1 MTPAP
6 KEDFWKE
13 KYQAVSRQA
22 FELHVLELI
31 RGYGPI
37 QDAIYRDVHGQSQTV
52 IFRNA
57 EIVDEYP
64 NTRVRTYMYDRAR
77 DLEMTKEYPIWDKD
91 FAAGEV
97 VDVESMRS
105 PDYIVGEIMVWA
117 RGG

>member
-1 MTPAP
+1 MP
-6 KEDFWKE
+6 KEDFWKA

-31 RGYGPI
+31 CGYGPI
-37 QDAIYRDVHGQSQTV
+37 QDALYRENHERSLGV

-57 EIVDEYP
+57 EILDEYP
-64 NTRVRTYMYDRAR
+64 NTRVRIYMYDRAR
-77 DLEMTKEYPIWDKD
+77 DLEMAKEYSIWDKD
-91 FAAGEV
+91 FATGEV
-97 VDVESMRS
+97 VDVGSMRS